1 MTLSRKRPVVGGL
14 QGAVA
19 SAHPL
24 ASQAGLDILRDGG
37 NAVDAIVAMA
47 STLAVVEPYMSGPGG
62 VSTFFKTAL

>member
-47 STLAVVEPYMSGPGG
+47 STLAVVEP
-62 VSTFFKTAL
+62 